1 VVDVGAWASI
11 VLGIDGGPG
20 SPDLCRPLQVHPA
33 AFGVDQGG
41 SLVVEVR
48 VALTVPDEDITRV
61 LADVEVRGIP
71 EVREIPGADV
81 EVRAA
86 GTTEVRSLPLS
97 ASPVAEAAVA
107 SLVEPL
113 RGLGGDSLATRTAGT
128 FRCTITS
135 L

>member
-48 VALTVPDEDITRV
+48 VALTIPDEDITRV

-71 EVREIPGADV
+71 GADV
-81 EVRAA
+81 EVRGIPVTGAA
-86 GTTEVRSLPLS
+86 RSLPPS
-97 ASPVAEAAVA
+97 AAPVAEAAVG

-113 RGLGGDSLATRTAGT
+113 RGLGGDALATRTAGT